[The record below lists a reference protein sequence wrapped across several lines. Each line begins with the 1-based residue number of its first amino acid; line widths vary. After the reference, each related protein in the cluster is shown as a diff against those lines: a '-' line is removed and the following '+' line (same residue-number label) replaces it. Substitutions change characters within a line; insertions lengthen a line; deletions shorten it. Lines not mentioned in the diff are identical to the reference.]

1 MLPIEDIGLCAF
13 SRLASL
19 GLRATC
25 GLLFFAVGFLADSTA
40 FPQGSLWRERPP
52 NGEGKGVVLPVTL
65 YPSRWRT
72 SGQKRGVAPSTSTP
86 LVRRAAARGEGG
98 TREAQPRFAYPQRM
112 REIRV
117 VPRPMRRFVKVSN
130 HNGEGSALWEKGVV
144 GVKSMSPLDVTPP
157 F

>member
-1 MLPIEDIGLCAF
+1 MGRVKVSFCLSPFTLPGGAP
-13 SRLASL
+13 AAKK
-19 GLRATC
+19 G
-25 GLLFFAVGFLADSTA
+25 
-40 FPQGSLWRERPP
+40 GSLPP
-52 NGEGKGVVLPVTL
+52 PAPLSCGAP
-65 YPSRWRT
+65 P
-72 SGQKRGVAPSTSTP
+72 RG
-86 LVRRAAARGEGG
+86 ARGG

-157 F
+157 LLKG